1 MSIAAY
7 HQLLVQFHRDISGR
21 PQGALSSQRHDRMLG
36 DLAELLGRLQVL
48 GTLWSLLSPP
58 ARWLA
63 GGAVRRCLRRIHLA
77 LDILD
82 TGRPLSL
89 VERDPC
95 P

>member
-7 HQLLVQFHRDISGR
+7 HLLLVKFHRDISDNLQDG
-21 PQGALSSQRHDRMLG
+21 LSAQRRDRMLG
-36 DLAELLGRLQVL
+36 DLAELLGRLQAL

-63 GGAVRRCLRRIHLA
+63 GGAVRRCLRRLHDA

-82 TGRPLSL
+82 AGRPLSL

>member
-7 HQLLVQFHRDISGR
+7 HEHLVRFHRDISDCLQGGR
-21 PQGALSSQRHDRMLG
+21 SGQRHDRMLG
-36 DLAELLGRLQVL
+36 DLAELLGRLQIL
-48 GTLWSLLSPP
+48 GVLWSLLSPP

-63 GGAVRRCLRRIHLA
+63 GGAVRRCLRRIHDA
-77 LDILD
+77 LDILN
-82 TGRPLSL
+82 TGCPLSL

>member
-7 HQLLVQFHRDISGR
+7 HQLLMQFHRNISDNLQDG
-21 PQGALSSQRHDRMLG
+21 LSAQLRDRMLG
-36 DLAELLGRLQVL
+36 DLAELLGRLQIIGV
-48 GTLWSLLSPP
+48 LWSQLSPP

-63 GGAVRRCLRRIHLA
+63 SRAVRRCLRRIHDA

-82 TGRPLSL
+82 GGRPLSL

-95 P
+95 R